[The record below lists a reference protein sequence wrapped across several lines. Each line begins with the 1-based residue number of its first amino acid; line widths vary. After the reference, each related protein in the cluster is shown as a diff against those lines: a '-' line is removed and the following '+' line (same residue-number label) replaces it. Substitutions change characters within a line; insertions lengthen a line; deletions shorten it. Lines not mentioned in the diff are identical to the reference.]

1 MVMFKIKIIV
11 VLLLVFYLV
20 NVSFTDVKYD
30 LNNRKQELNQLYTNL
45 SNKKAEKDKL
55 LKEEKKVR
63 SDLNKIFNSIK
74 KNEKELSYI
83 KIKLVKAEKELKI
96 ASDKYCVYNFK
107 KQECTQ
113 KFNNQYYDY
122 VRRKMISCCP
132 SELKIRQI
140 SLKECFDEYSIA
152 DNKHVLVKS
161 DIDKYT
167 KVKNKYEKLKKQQ
180 QTLIYRNKQL
190 QNDKQ
195 NLLKTTAGKRVKA
208 EQDIQELK
216 NSENALKSL
225 IDKLIKASKDEKQY
239 LKVLSTNTRKNNLPW
254 PVEGQLI
261 LNFGKNKHPTL
272 NTNVISNGIKIKTT
286 NNSQVKTV
294 EDGVVVFAGDF
305 RKYGQMIVVDHKGL
319 FYSIYC
325 QLDKILVKE
334 NQKVIKQQ
342 NIATLGNGKKSVLYF
357 EIRQYNVPENPLL
370 WLKEKK

>member
-1 MVMFKIKIIV
+1 
-11 VLLLVFYLV
+11 
-20 NVSFTDVKYD
+20 
-30 LNNRKQELNQLYTNL
+30 
-45 SNKKAEKDKL
+45 
-55 LKEEKKVR
+55 
-63 SDLNKIFNSIK
+63 
-74 KNEKELSYI
+74 
-83 KIKLVKAEKELKI
+83 
-96 ASDKYCVYNFK
+96 
-107 KQECTQ
+107 
-113 KFNNQYYDY
+113 
-122 VRRKMISCCP
+122 MISCCP

-167 KVKNKYEKLKKQQ
+167 KVKSKYEKLKKQQ

-286 NNSQVKTV
+286 NNSQIKTV

-357 EIRQYNVPENPLL
+357 EIRQYNIPENPLL

>member
-1 MVMFKIKIIV
+1 MLMFKIKIIV
-11 VLLLVFYLV
+11 VLLLLFYLV
-20 NVSFTDVKYD
+20 NISFTDVKYD
-30 LNNRKQELNQLYTNL
+30 LNNRKQELSKLHTNL
-45 SNKKAEKDKL
+45 LNKKAEKYKL

-63 SDLNKIFNSIK
+63 SELNKIFNSIK

-83 KIKLVKAEKELKI
+83 KIKLVKTEKELKI
-96 ASDKYCVYNFK
+96 ASDKYCISNFK
-107 KQECTQ
+107 KQKCTQ

-122 VRRKMISCCP
+122 VRRKMVSCCP
-132 SELKIRQI
+132 IELKIRQI
-140 SLKECFDEYSIA
+140 SF
-152 DNKHVLVKS
+152 
-161 DIDKYT
+161 T

-239 LKVLSTNTRKNNLPW
+239 LKVLSPNTRKNNLPW

-286 NNSQVKTV
+286 NNSQIKTV

-305 RKYGQMIVVDHKGL
+305 SKYGQMIVVDHKGL

-357 EIRQYNVPENPLL
+357 EIRQYNIPENPLL

>member
-1 MVMFKIKIIV
+1 MFKIKIIV
-11 VLLLVFYLV
+11 VLLLVFYFV
-20 NVSFTDVKYD
+20 NISFTDVKSD
-30 LNNRKQELNQLYTNL
+30 LNNRKQELSKLYTNL

-83 KIKLVKAEKELKI
+83 KIKLVKTEKELKI

-122 VRRKMISCCP
+122 VRRKMSSCCP

-140 SLKECFDEYSIA
+140 SLKECFDEYNIA

-167 KVKNKYEKLKKQQ
+167 KIKSKYEELKKQQ
-180 QTLIYRNKQL
+180 QTLIDRNKQL
-190 QNDKQ
+190 QKDKQ
-195 NLLKTTAGKRVKA
+195 KLLKTTAGKRVKA

-225 IDKLIKASKDEKQY
+225 IDKLIKASKGEKQY
-239 LKVLSTNTRKNNLPW
+239 LKVSSTNTRKNNLPW

-286 NNSQVKTV
+286 NNSQIKTV
-294 EDGVVVFAGDF
+294 EDGVVVFVGYF
-305 RKYGQMIVVDHKGL
+305 RKYGQMIVIDHKGL

-334 NQKVIKQQ
+334 SQKVTKQQ
-342 NIATLGNGKKSVLYF
+342 NIAELGNGKNSVLYF